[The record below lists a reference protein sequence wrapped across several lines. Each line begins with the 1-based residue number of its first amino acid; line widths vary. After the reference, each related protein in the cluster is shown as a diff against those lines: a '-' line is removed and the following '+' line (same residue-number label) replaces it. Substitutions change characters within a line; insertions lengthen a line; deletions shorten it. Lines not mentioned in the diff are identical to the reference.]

1 METNVG
7 AIRVKEWLSGILLSR
22 RSSWTQEYRWKE
34 RMGLKEADIR
44 AKEIRKV
51 APVARQGKG
60 GETFEGFGIQ
70 LIFS

>member
-1 METNVG
+1 
-7 AIRVKEWLSGILLSR
+7 
-22 RSSWTQEYRWKE
+22 
-34 RMGLKEADIR
+34 MGLKEADIR